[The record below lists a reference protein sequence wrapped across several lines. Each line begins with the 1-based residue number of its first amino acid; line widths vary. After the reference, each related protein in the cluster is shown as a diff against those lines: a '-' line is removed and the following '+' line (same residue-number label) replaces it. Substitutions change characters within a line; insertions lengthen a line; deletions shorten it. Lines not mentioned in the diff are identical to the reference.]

1 MAQINLVTG
10 YTGEAHVKSE
20 DDAILTRFLLG
31 TSSAV
36 LTASE
41 SHTTT
46 AFNVTGF
53 SGIINGRLAR
63 IDEPVSFAMTPP
75 ASGRA
80 RTDAVYIVYSKN
92 NNGIE
97 TAYLD
102 YVKGDSTWQYSP
114 PAAPSHGGVTESNL
128 LVYEIV
134 WTSAQTIKEVT
145 QPPTA
150 PAQVP
155 LFNLDSVKYLA
166 EVTLMNGNPFSTE
179 IGYPTVYKIPLVG
192 NSTLYVGVLTPSES
206 IGVEN
211 NATVRVQI
219 TRPNGGFG
227 GTVVAGGI
235 DVNGGSSLGTTKV
248 WSRVGSSK
256 IEIDYKMVQRHTSAT
271 TDNFNTLQFVFWYI
285 TINDFE

>member
-31 TSSAV
+31 QSSAV
-36 LTASE
+36 LNASE

-46 AFNVTGF
+46 AFNVTGLNA
-53 SGIINGRLAR
+53 IVNGRLAR
-63 IDEPVSFAMTPP
+63 IDEPVSFTMTPP
-75 ASGRA
+75 ASGSA
-80 RTDAVYIVYSKN
+80 RTDAVYLVYSKN
-92 NNGIE
+92 INGIE

-102 YVKGDSTWQYSP
+102 YVKGDNTLQYSP

-134 WTSAQTIKEVT
+134 WTDSQTIKEVT

-155 LFNLDSVKYLA
+155 LFNLDSVKYSA
-166 EVTLMNGNPFSTE
+166 EVTLMNGNPFSAE
-179 IGYPTVYKIPLVG
+179 LGYPTVYKIPLVG
-192 NSTLYVGVLTPSES
+192 NSTLHVGVLTPSES
-206 IGVEN
+206 NGFANDATIRVE
-211 NATVRVQI
+211 I
-219 TRPNGGFG
+219 SRPNGGFG
-227 GTVVAGGI
+227 GTVFAGGI
-235 DVNGGSSLGTTKV
+235 DVNGGSRLGANKV
-248 WSRVGSSK
+248 WSRVSSSK
-256 IEIDYKMVQRHTSAT
+256 IEVDFKAVQRHVEASS
-271 TDNFNTLQFVFWYI
+271 DNFNTLQFVFWYI